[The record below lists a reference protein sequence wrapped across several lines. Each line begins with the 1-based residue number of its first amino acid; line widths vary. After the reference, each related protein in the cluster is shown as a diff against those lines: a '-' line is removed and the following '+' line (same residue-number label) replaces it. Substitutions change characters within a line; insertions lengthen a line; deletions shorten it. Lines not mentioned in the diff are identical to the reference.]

1 MTPAFTNGDIRSS
14 IAYRIRLPVTAVCLL
29 TGLILA
35 VLSEPR
41 VPSESEHHW
50 VFTAAGFVLLIAGIL
65 LRIWATAS
73 ISDRKSSELVMSG
86 PYSLS
91 RNPLYLGTFL
101 IVSGFLAFWHSA
113 TLLLFAAPPM
123 LLYIFGVVPAEE
135 RLLASRFGEAF
146 AEYASRTPRWLPNR
160 YQYAPE
166 PSSAIRTAGF
176 WQEVQSG
183 AWWLILGALSHFLC
197 HLRTMPWWAEPFRLP

>member
-14 IAYRIRLPVTAVCLL
+14 LAYRVRLPVTAVCLL
-29 TGLILA
+29 TGLVLA

-41 VPSESEHHW
+41 FPTESEHHW
-50 VFTAAGFVLLIAGIL
+50 IFTAGGFLLLMAGIL
-65 LRIWATAS
+65 LRIWAIAS

-101 IVSGFLAFWHSA
+101 IVSGFLALWHSA

-135 RLLASRFGEAF
+135 RLLASRFGEIF
-146 AEYASRTPRWLPNR
+146 DEYARRTPRWIPNR
-160 YQYAPE
+160 FHYTPE
-166 PSSAIRTAGF
+166 TSPTTRTAGF
-176 WQEVQSG
+176 WREVQSG
-183 AWWLILGALSHFLC
+183 AWWLILGALSHVLC
-197 HLRTMPWWAEPFRLP
+197 HLRTMPWWAEPFQLP